1 MLYSKIYKKMKLKAQ
16 LNLCIAGSAM
26 LTLVTLLLAVFFS
39 DDGWFSFGPSK
50 HLIIAG
56 VIIDTPAKYSVLV
69 SIIAFNSII
78 DMLISE
84 FAQPILGFNIY
95 NPDKK
100 IITDFSS
107 KRELQVLASL
117 YWAFNNLRSVFTI
130 LISITQVD
138 LALIK
143 WFVLE
148 VTAVYTINTILS
160 KKRFDTESEH
170 EEELMNV

>member
-1 MLYSKIYKKMKLKAQ
+1 MKLKTQ
-16 LNLCIAGSAM
+16 LNLCIAGSAV
-26 LTLVTLLLAVFFS
+26 LTLATLILTVVFA
-39 DDGWFSFGPSK
+39 DDGWFSFGPSS

-56 VIIDTPAKYSVLV
+56 VVIDTPEKYSVLV
-69 SIIAFNSII
+69 VVIVLNSVI

-100 IITDFSS
+100 VITDF
-107 KRELQVLASL
+107 KTKQELQLLGNL
-117 YWAFNNLRSVFTI
+117 YWAFNNLRAVFTM

-143 WFVLE
+143 WGVLE
-148 VTAVYTINTILS
+148 ITAVYTINALLS
-160 KKRFDTESEH
+160 KKRFAEG
-170 EEELMNV
+170 EEEGLEMV

>member
-1 MLYSKIYKKMKLKAQ
+1 MELKAQ
-16 LNLCIAGSAM
+16 LNLCIAGSGV
-26 LTLVTLLLAVFFS
+26 LTLVTLILTVIFA
-39 DDGWFSFGPSK
+39 DDGWFSFGPST

-56 VIIDTPAKYSVLV
+56 VIIDTPQKYSVLV
-69 SIIAFNSII
+69 VIIVLNSVI

-100 IITDFSS
+100 VITDFKS
-107 KRELQVLASL
+107 KQELQLLANL
-117 YWAFNNLRSVFTI
+117 YWAFNNLRTVFTT

-143 WFVLE
+143 WGVLE
-148 VTAVYTINTILS
+148 ITAVYTINTLLS
-160 KKRFDTESEH
+160 KKRFAEG
-170 EEELMNV
+170 EEDELEMV

>member
-1 MLYSKIYKKMKLKAQ
+1 MKLKSQ
-16 LNLCIAGSAM
+16 LNLCIVGSAL
-26 LTLVTLLLAVFFS
+26 LTLVALLLTIIFAE
-39 DDGWFSFGPSK
+39 DGWFSFGPSS

-56 VIIDTPAKYSVLV
+56 VVIDTPAKYSVLV
-69 SIIAFNSII
+69 SIIVFNSII

-100 IITDFSS
+100 VITDFNS

-117 YWAFNNLRSVFTI
+117 YWAFNNLRGVFTI

-148 VTAVYTINTILS
+148 TTAIYTINTILS
-160 KKRFDTESEH
+160 KKRFSTESD
-170 EEELMNV
+170 EEVELMMA